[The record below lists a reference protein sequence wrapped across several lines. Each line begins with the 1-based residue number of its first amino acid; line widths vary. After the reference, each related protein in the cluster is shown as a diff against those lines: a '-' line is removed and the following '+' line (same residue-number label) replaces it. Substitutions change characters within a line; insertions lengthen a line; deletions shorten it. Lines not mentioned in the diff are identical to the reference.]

1 MNDRPWWVQA
11 AQFAG
16 IGWYI
21 AAAIVAPTL
30 GGVWLDDRAGTSPLF
45 LLVGLLLG
53 VSAAFYGTYR
63 MAVTYLTGERDTN
76 RRKGPHS

>member
-1 MNDRPWWVQA
+1 MNGRAWWVSA

-21 AAAIVAPTL
+21 AAAILAPTL
-30 GGVWLDDRAGTSPLF
+30 GGVWLDGKAGTSPLF
-45 LLVGLLLG
+45 LLLGLLLG

-63 MAVTYLTGERDTN
+63 MAVTYLAGDQDTEKP
-76 RRKGPHS
+76 KGPDS